1 MVKKQKS
8 IFRYERVNYLSLAFI
23 IIIGILC
30 LVNIGRGASA
40 EIEESLIDNKAL
52 ELTGQDEITEE
63 PEESEEE
70 KEPVIIEDQI
80 PAKIIGDETP
90 SHKNSDGL
98 DFSTKS
104 LIVETNNY
112 DSIKSYPNVK
122 NVFSNIYKISFG
134 SIEATSAAYDNLS
147 LNGDI
152 INVRPDIELK
162 QFSLGKQTN
171 IKPYS
176 IVNEDDG
183 FSWGTSDIGADLYT
197 TWHYLA
203 ENDKNN
209 VVRVAVLDSGVF
221 QEHVFFEGNRIATS
235 SHTRN
240 YVSNTSGFDDDNGHG
255 TAVASIIA
263 QSTPEN
269 VKIFPSKVLDRD
281 GRTTNFSSILEAAYN
296 AAAYD
301 KASIINLSLGAN
313 DYTCTEADRSDLQ
326 RIIDAGAIIIAAS
339 GNEGRHSVSFP
350 ANCSNVIAV
359 GSTDKN
365 RQRSSFSNYG
375 PEIDFV
381 MPGSM
386 MNVAYFSITDSSTDK
401 IIQEEGT
408 SLSTPFLTAAA
419 ALIKTEHPNYNQSQL
434 LSALEQYTVNLG
446 NAEYYGK
453 GIVDF
458 GTKMFATPRIQA
470 TPSAKD
476 WTLTDN
482 VSVFGVC
489 REKIVAK
496 AVTVGSNDPVWSDV
510 SNANYYSRT
519 SWVDF
524 KANNTY
530 KFWYKTETGRTGYTT
545 AEIKYID
552 RLSPNIASEPKI
564 YDSDTPTTIGVDVL
578 DSQSGLASA
587 KLYYRKKESSSDYT
601 VKTNSYNNI
610 NTQTSA
616 KFTLTDLE
624 DDTDYSAYITV
635 SDKLGNKSQ
644 TDTFTFKAMAAS
656 QNPSSDP
663 DDGQQNSQQG
673 DIDNQQANTA
683 AITGITPEA
692 VKTGATS
699 VNSPKTEDNLPTS
712 ISVFA
717 ISSVV
722 IAAGYHFIA
731 GRRR

>member
-40 EIEESLIDNKAL
+40 EIEESLVDNEAL
-52 ELTGQDEITEE
+52 ELTKQDEIIEE
-63 PEESEEE
+63 PEESEE
-70 KEPVIIEDQI
+70 KETIIIEDQI
-80 PAKIIGDETP
+80 PAKIIGDEKP

-112 DSIKSYPNVK
+112 DSIKIYPNVK
-122 NVFSNIYKISFG
+122 NVFSNIYKISFD
-134 SIEATSAAYDNLS
+134 SIEATSAAYDSLS
-147 LNGDI
+147 SNSDI

-162 QFSLGKQTN
+162 QFSLGKQTE

-176 IVNEDDG
+176 IVSEDDG
-183 FSWGTSDIGADLYT
+183 YSWGTSDIGADLYT
-197 TWHYLA
+197 AWHYLA
-203 ENDKNN
+203 GNDKNN
-209 VVRVAVLDSGVF
+209 IVRVAVLDSGVF
-221 QEHVFFEGNRIATS
+221 QGHVFFEGDRIATS

-240 YVSNTSGFDDDNGHG
+240 YVDGTSGFDDDNGHG
-255 TAVASIIA
+255 TEVASIIA

-269 VKIFPSKVLDRD
+269 VKIYPSKVLDRD
-281 GRTTNFSSILEAAYN
+281 GHTTNFSSILEAAYN

-301 KASIINLSLGAN
+301 KASIINLSLGASN
-313 DYTCTEADRSDLQ
+313 YTCTEADRSNLQ
-326 RIIDAGAIIIAAS
+326 RIIDAGAMIIAAS
-339 GNEGRHSVSFP
+339 GNEGQNSVSFP

-359 GSTDKN
+359 GSTDRS
-365 RQRSSFSNYG
+365 RQHSSFSNYG
-375 PEIDFV
+375 PEIDFA
-381 MPGSM
+381 MPGSEM
-386 MNVAYFSITDSSTDK
+386 RVAHNSNTTAIALA
-401 IIQEEGT
+401 EGT
-408 SLSTPFLTAAA
+408 SLSAPFLTAAA

-446 NAEYYGK
+446 NAQLFGK

-458 GTKMFATPRIQA
+458 GTKMFGTPRIQA

-476 WTLTDN
+476 WMLTDN

-489 REKIVAK
+489 KEKIVAE
-496 AVTVGSNDPVWSDV
+496 AVTVGNNNPVWEDV
-510 SNANYYSRT
+510 NNINYFSRT
-519 SWVDF
+519 TWTDF
-524 KANNTY
+524 KTNNTY
-530 KFWYKTETGRTGYTT
+530 KFWYKTETGKTGYST

-552 RLSPNIASEPKI
+552 RLSPNIASEPKV
-564 YDSDTPTTIGVDVL
+564 YSSDAPTTIGVDVL

-587 KLYYRKKESSSDYT
+587 KLYYRKKEPNSNYT

-663 DDGQQNSQQG
+663 DDGQQNNQQG

-683 AITGITPEA
+683 IITGITPEA
-692 VKTGATS
+692 VKTSATS

-712 ISVFA
+712 VSVFA
-717 ISSVV
+717 ISSV
-722 IAAGYHFIA
+722 IITTGYHFIA